1 MHCRTPGTSPWSDG
15 RIRSSTMA
23 LRGLRCFRSLWG
35 SPSALKLASAST
47 AGSASGSYAS
57 QLLAHIRRQGFDGIE
72 ASLGDLEALGGA
84 DAVLPLLAENDLELI
99 VGVYSG
105 WVDYESQNLHQQ
117 FEGVESHVKRFREQL
132 EAVASFSQ
140 RPVRINAH
148 SGSDHWCPN
157 EKREFLSRAHDIE
170 RQVRVDGILAH
181 ETHRGRMFYSPWAT
195 LALLEEFPSLK
206 LTLDFSHWCVVTE
219 RLLDAPEDNEWLLKK
234 VAPRVRHVHGR
245 VGTEQAAQL
254 QYPHDDE
261 LSRNEVER
269 FQRLWNAIWLQQK
282 ADGESSTFTPEY
294 GPIPYAPRHHED
306 QQFEAYNVDELCTQ
320 QANAQRSKFDRVVR
334 R

>member
-1 MHCRTPGTSPWSDG
+1 
-15 RIRSSTMA
+15 MA

-206 LTLDFSHWCVVTE
+206 LTLDFSHSVRGDGTTAGRAGGQRV
-219 RLLDAPEDNEWLLKK
+219 APEEGRAASSPRSRAGGDGASSA
-234 VAPRVRHVHGR
+234 VAVSPRRR
-245 VGTEQAAQL
+245 
-254 QYPHDDE
+254 
-261 LSRNEVER
+261 
-269 FQRLWNAIWLQQK
+269 AI
-282 ADGESSTFTPEY
+282 A
-294 GPIPYAPRHHED
+294 
-306 QQFEAYNVDELCTQ
+306 
-320 QANAQRSKFDRVVR
+320 
-334 R
+334 

>member
-1 MHCRTPGTSPWSDG
+1 MTVQ
-15 RIRSSTMA
+15 
-23 LRGLRCFRSLWG
+23 GLRCFRSLWG

-47 AGSASGSYAS
+47 AGSTSGSYAS

-84 DAVLPLLAENDLELI
+84 DAVLPLLAENELELI

-105 WVDYESQNLHQQ
+105 WVDYEPQNLHQQ
-117 FEGVESHVKRFREQL
+117 FEGVETHVQRFREQL
-132 EAVASFSQ
+132 ETVASFTQ
-140 RPVRINAH
+140 RP
-148 SGSDHWCPN
+148 
-157 EKREFLSRAHDIE
+157 REFLSRAHEVE
-170 RQVRVDGILAH
+170 RQVGLDDILAH
-181 ETHRGRMFYSPWAT
+181 ETHRGRMFYSPWPT

-219 RLLDAPEDNEWLLKK
+219 RLLDAPEDNEWLLNK

-254 QYPHDDE
+254 PYPHDDE
-261 LSRNEVER
+261 LSRHEVQR
-269 FQRLWNAIWLQQK
+269 FQRLWSAIWARHK
-282 ADGESSTFTPEY
+282 ADGDSSTFTPEY

-306 QQFEAYNVDELCTQ
+306 QQFEAYNIDELCAL
-320 QANAQRSKFDRVVR
+320 QASAQREKFEQVVGG
-334 R
+334 